1 MTANLQPLID
11 QIRRYTS
18 GDGTH
23 LTPLKSMS
31 FFTRSKPS
39 TCDANIYKPSLIVT
53 LQGEKQ
59 LHIFGETCVF
69 KPGDCLITAVD
80 MPMLSNMVKATK
92 EEPYVCVIFE
102 LDTDAAADLITEMDI
117 PTASPPDKTSPAV
130 SITSVSDDILD
141 IIKRSLSLLDN
152 PRDIPVLYP
161 MLERELIYRLLTSE
175 QGSRLKHSCVLD
187 SSSHKISRAIKYLNQ
202 NYRETIRVEELAELV
217 NMSVSS
223 MHSHF
228 KAVTTLTPLQYQ
240 KQLRL
245 QEARRLI
252 VRTSDVSSSAYQVG
266 YESASQFSRDY
277 SRLFGLPPSQDKMRQ
292 QQEYQ

>member
-1 MTANLQPLID
+1 MTSNLQPLIEHV
-11 QIRRYTS
+11 RRFAP

-59 LHIFGETCVF
+59 LHIFGDTAVF

-80 MPMLSNMVKATK
+80 MPMLSNMVKASK

-102 LDTDAAADLITEMDI
+102 LDTDAAADILTEMEI
-117 PTASPPDKTSPAV
+117 PAATSMGKASHAV
-130 SITSVSDDILD
+130 SITAVNDDLLD
-141 IIKRSLSLLDN
+141 IIKRALSLLDN
-152 PRDIPVLYP
+152 PKDIPVLYP

-175 QGSRLKHSCVLD
+175 QGTRLKHSCVLD

-202 NYRETIRVEELAELV
+202 HYRESIRVEELAELV

-252 VRTSDVSSSAYQVG
+252 VRTSDISSSAYEVG

-277 SRLFGLPPSQDKMRQ
+277 SRLFGLPPSQDKIRQ
-292 QQEYQ
+292 QQEYP